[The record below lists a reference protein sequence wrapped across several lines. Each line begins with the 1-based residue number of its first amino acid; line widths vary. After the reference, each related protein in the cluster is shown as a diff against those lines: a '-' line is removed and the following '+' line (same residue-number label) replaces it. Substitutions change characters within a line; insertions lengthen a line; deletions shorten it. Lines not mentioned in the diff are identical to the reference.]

1 LKEKHEKYVGL
12 LLENIDFC
20 KELEEFYEE
29 ERDFRISGL
38 SESQID

>member
-20 KELEEFYEE
+20 KELEEWYEV
-29 ERDFRISGL
+29 ER
-38 SESQID
+38 SENMFD